1 MRLYMDM
8 DILIKDSALVLTD
21 RKGKAVTFS
30 REQPIQKN
38 VAMITVGELS
48 GIPKKQIAEVFG
60 YKTRKSYYD
69 IRDAVL
75 NGRPEDL
82 LPRRRGPKKPPKRTR
97 EFEKRVIQ
105 MRFDTTLNM
114 YEIAAE
120 LKRDGFDIGPR
131 LVGQVLMD
139 YGLSKK
145 NLR

>member
-1 MRLYMDM
+1 MKLSIDM
-8 DILIKDSALVLTD
+8 DIMIKDGILVLTD

-30 REQPIQKN
+30 KEQPIQKN

-48 GIPKKQIAEVFG
+48 GIPKKKIAEVFG

-75 NGRPEDL
+75 NGKPKDL
-82 LPRRRGPKKPPKRTR
+82 LPKRRGPKNPPKRTR

-105 MRFDTTLNM
+105 MRFDTPLNM
-114 YEIAAE
+114 YEIAVE